1 MHVSDNS
8 MYPINTLYQFP
19 VFQTR
24 EEYFKA
30 TGEEAPLWDPYKPV
44 KIWFDPAARTT
55 RSRTVLYDNVLL
67 YDKNGMVM
75 PDEKGRP
82 MTDQLALL
90 REEAGQVNMLPT
102 ETLVDYGPGSKVA
115 PIPVPM
121 RALKPNEELVFTF
134 GGVVAVRDKETFRNT
149 INAFTV
155 SDRQLL
161 ERIALKIGA

>member
-1 MHVSDNS
+1 MSDSS
-8 MYPINTLYQFP
+8 MYPISNLYVFP

-30 TGEEAPLWDPYKPV
+30 TGEEAPAWDPYKPV

-67 YDKNGMVM
+67 YDKNGQVLS
-75 PDEKGRP
+75 DEKGRP
-82 MTDQLALL
+82 LLDQLALL
-90 REEAGQVNMLPT
+90 REEAAQVNMLPS
-102 ETLVDYGPGSKVA
+102 ERMVDYGPGSKVA

-134 GGVVAVRDKETFRNT
+134 GGVVAVRNKDTYRNSV
-149 INAFTV
+149 NAFTV
-155 SDRQLL
+155 EDRALL
-161 ERIALKIGA
+161 EKIAQKLGV